1 MFYHSMLRFS
11 QCSVPMSCF
20 ISRLVLLACATLLA
34 IGCASKPQPVYRS
47 EAFGVESPFM
57 TWIARDPG
65 GACELG
71 KRALL
76 SQGYQVDDANATRV
90 RGEKFFR
97 PAPDSGV
104 TLSITLVCL
113 ASNLGSVVY
122 ANGLETRYE
131 LKSSSSSTA
140 LSVAGIGGIS
150 LPWSADKEAL
160 VKVGEET
167 ISDADFYK
175 RLFGLIEGLASG
187 FAPAAETDATAQ

>member
-1 MFYHSMLRFS
+1 
-11 QCSVPMSCF
+11 
-20 ISRLVLLACATLLA
+20 
-34 IGCASKPQPVYRS
+34 
-47 EAFGVESPFM
+47 M
-57 TWIARDPG
+57 TWIARDPAA
-65 GACELG
+65 ACELG

-76 SQGYQVDDANATRV
+76 SQGYQVDDGNPIRI
-90 RGEKFFR
+90 RGEKFFQ
-97 PAPDSGV
+97 PAADRGV
-104 TLSITLVCL
+104 TLAITLVCL

-167 ISDADFYK
+167 IADADFYK
-175 RLFGLIEGLASG
+175 RLFGLIEGLSSG
-187 FAPAAETDATAQ
+187 LAPALETDSAVQ